1 MRWLSVA
8 VLLTILP
15 LFHLFPY
22 WIDFFCIAAVAY
34 RFHGKWETRGW
45 LLKFISIGA
54 ACGVFL
60 QYGTLLSREAGGAL
74 LALLVCLKLFEQK
87 GRKDAMLVVFLCY
100 FLLMTWF
107 FDSSSIFAAIGMLSM
122 LVFLTAN
129 LFNVNAGVPVFPAA
143 LRSSAIMLL
152 QALPF
157 ALLLFLLFPRIPGPI
172 WALPRHAPR
181 ATSGLSDSMSPG
193 NIGDLALSDAIA
205 FRVKFR
211 TKIPSQSDLYWR
223 GPVLWDFDGWTWTRG
238 ARAQAG
244 YSLSGMHGF
253 SEYDVM
259 LEPSGERWLF
269 ALDMPLSP
277 PRNALISSD
286 GEMLASS
293 PVKSRM
299 RYTMASSLEY
309 EMGLDE
315 RSANLLEALRLPE
328 GFDPKAR
335 ALAEKWKGKPVSEI
349 LDEAIKFFRA
359 GHFVYTL
366 HPPVLG
372 RNDIDDFLFGSRS
385 GFCEHYASS
394 FAFLMRAAGVPA
406 RIVTGYQ
413 GGEFNPFDHFLTV
426 RQSDAHAWVE
436 IWEKGRGWVRV
447 DPTAIVAPARIE
459 SGMSA
464 VLQQN
469 DAMPIMMRGGFRNL
483 RFGWDAAADL
493 WESWVVG
500 FGQARQKQLFSAIGM
515 KNADLSDIATAFA
528 IAITVFL
535 LLISLFFLFRSVRRD
550 RVLDAYLLFCRK
562 MKRLGLE
569 RKSCEGP
576 LDYSKRI
583 KTLRPD
589 LSSKVDDIVSSYIML
604 RYGQGGSD
612 ADFSHF
618 RRMVKRF

>member
-1 MRWLSVA
+1 MRWLSLV
-8 VLLTILP
+8 VLLTLLP
-15 LFHLFPY
+15 LFRLFPL
-22 WIDFFCIAAVAY
+22 WIDLACLAAIIY

-45 LLKFISIGA
+45 LLKFISIGT

-60 QYGTLLSREAGGAL
+60 QYGTLLSREAGVAL

-107 FDSSSIFAAIGMLSM
+107 FDSSSILAAIGMLAM
-122 LVFLTAN
+122 IVLLTAN
-129 LFNVNAGVPVFPAA
+129 LFNVNACAPVFSNA
-143 LRSSAIMLL
+143 LKSSAIMVL
-152 QALPF
+152 QATPF

-181 ATSGLSDSMSPG
+181 ATSGLSDSLSPG
-193 NIGDLALSDAIA
+193 SIGDLALSDAIA
-205 FRVKFR
+205 FRVRFR
-211 TKIPSQSDLYWR
+211 TKIPGQSVLYWR
-223 GPVLWDFDGWTWTRG
+223 GPVLWDFDGKTWTRG
-238 ARAQAG
+238 MHAQAG
-244 YSLSGMHGF
+244 YSLGAMHGF

-259 LEPSGERWLF
+259 LEASGSRWLF

-277 PRNALISSD
+277 PPNAFITSD
-286 GEMLASS
+286 GEMLASN

-309 EMGLDE
+309 EFGLKE
-315 RSANLLEALRLPE
+315 RAANLDEALRLPE
-328 GFDPKAR
+328 GFDPKSVS
-335 ALAEKWKGKPVSEI
+335 LAEKWKGMPVSEI
-349 LDEAIKFFRA
+349 LDEAIKFYRT

-372 RNDIDDFLFGSRS
+372 KNDIDDFLFGSRR

-413 GGEFNPFDHFLTV
+413 GGEFNPFDHYLTV

-436 IWEKGRGWVRV
+436 IWVNGRGWVRI
-447 DPTAIVAPARIE
+447 DPTAIVAPARIA

-464 VLQQN
+464 ILQQN
-469 DAMPIMMRGGFRNL
+469 DAMPVMMRRGFTGL
-483 RFGWDAAADL
+483 RFGWDAAAEL
-493 WESWVVG
+493 WETWVVG
-500 FGQARQKQLFSAIGM
+500 FGQARQKQLFAAFGM
-515 KNADLSDIATAFA
+515 KKVGLPAISIVFA
-528 IAITVFL
+528 VAVMVFL
-535 LLISLFFLFRSVRRD
+535 LLASLFFLFRSARRD
-550 RVLDAYLLFCRK
+550 RVLEAYLLFCTK

-583 KTLRPD
+583 KEFRPD
-589 LSSKVDDIVSSYIML
+589 LSSRVDGIVSSYIIL
-604 RYGQGGSD
+604 RYGKGASE